1 MEVQSPSPT
10 ASTYDYVYDKD
21 SDQYVLERSPDAPLS
36 RLHWVVLTN
45 LVLLFIF
52 CFITILTSGLVFGH
66 NVASSDCLG
75 QSWVMFSSIMGFL
88 YVALHLHAARK
99 GELVSHVHH
108 PALQQPLQSSAIVV
122 ARIDIV
128 AWAVSLII
136 VSVSVSKDAAAVSCV
151 NLVACASATPTLI
164 FLICVA
170 EKASRPFDLPY
181 ITARYSR
188 PPSVVTCRVSD
199 LMAAMASMPD
209 VTSEDSISRRGSAV
223 SRPRSQ
229 TNIHGQRPNSHT
241 QHAAAIAAAT
251 TATNAGVT
259 AAAAA
264 GVGGHLGGPRAP
276 PTSLKDSR
284 SWSFT
289 RYDDRTKRQ
298 LADSV
303 SEASQTSDARPRI
316 GGPRPLAASDIAVK
330 TGVLPPPVC
339 TEPKQARQQPQQEQQ
354 HQQQQQQQQSYQQY
368 STDPEKSGSEGGGGG
383 GWKSDW
389 WALRTVAGW
398 VSPAGSGATT
408 PVSTPGVGPGPGPVG
423 GRSRARLSTVA
434 EDWVPAGGSDGG
446 NGSYHHD
453 IPSSPTRPP
462 LLRQP
467 RDQGHY
473 DVHSVD
479 RAAIP
484 TPPPPSAVAA
494 SAGGRPV
501 RAPTAARV
509 RLIRA
514 QEALKSQARAK
525 SGPTVVLTRPVHLT
539 GDRRGVVE
547 EDRLAPVRPPLQSS
561 LSIPG
566 SYVE

>member
-10 ASTYDYVYDKD
+10 ASTYDCVYDKD
-21 SDQYVLERSPDAPLS
+21 SDQYVLEQSPYAPPTK
-36 RLHWVVLTN
+36 LHWVVLAN

-66 NVASSDCLG
+66 NVASNDCLG

-108 PALQQPLQSSAIVV
+108 PTFQQPLQSSAIVV

-188 PPSVVTCRVSD
+188 APSVQQQGRE
-199 LMAAMASMPD
+199 A
-209 VTSEDSISRRGSAV
+209 
-223 SRPRSQ
+223 
-229 TNIHGQRPNSHT
+229 
-241 QHAAAIAAAT
+241 
-251 TATNAGVT
+251 
-259 AAAAA
+259 
-264 GVGGHLGGPRAP
+264 HLGGPRAP

-289 RYDDRTKRQ
+289 RYDDRTKKQ

-303 SEASQTSDARPRI
+303 SEASQTSDTRPRL
-316 GGPRPLAASDIAVK
+316 GGPRPLATSDIAVK
-330 TGVLPPPVC
+330 TGVLPPPMC
-339 TEPKQARQQPQQEQQ
+339 TEPKEARQQPQQQQQ
-354 HQQQQQQQQSYQQY
+354 HHQQQQQQQSYQQY
-368 STDPEKSGSEGGGGG
+368 STDPEKTGSENGGGG

-408 PVSTPGVGPGPGPVG
+408 PVSTPGVGPGPGPLG
-423 GRSRARLSTVA
+423 SRSRARLSTVA
-434 EDWVPAGGSDGG
+434 EDWVPAGGISGGGSDGG

-453 IPSSPTRPP
+453 ASSSPTRPP

-484 TPPPPSAVAA
+484 TPPPPSAVAGT
-494 SAGGRPV
+494 GGSRPV

-525 SGPTVVLTRPVHLT
+525 SGPTVMLTRPVHLT
-539 GDRRGVVE
+539 GDRRGVGE
-547 EDRLAPVRPPLQSS
+547 EDRLAPARPPLQSS

>member
-1 MEVQSPSPT
+1 
-10 ASTYDYVYDKD
+10 
-21 SDQYVLERSPDAPLS
+21 
-36 RLHWVVLTN
+36 
-45 LVLLFIF
+45 
-52 CFITILTSGLVFGH
+52 
-66 NVASSDCLG
+66 
-75 QSWVMFSSIMGFL
+75 
-88 YVALHLHAARK
+88 
-99 GELVSHVHH
+99 
-108 PALQQPLQSSAIVV
+108 
-122 ARIDIV
+122 
-128 AWAVSLII
+128 
-136 VSVSVSKDAAAVSCV
+136 
-151 NLVACASATPTLI
+151 
-164 FLICVA
+164 
-170 EKASRPFDLPY
+170 
-181 ITARYSR
+181 
-188 PPSVVTCRVSD
+188 
-199 LMAAMASMPD
+199 MAAMASMPE

-223 SRPRSQ
+223 SLPRSQ
-229 TNIHGQRPNSHT
+229 TNNIHGQRPNSHT

-251 TATNAGVT
+251 TATNLGAT
-259 AAAAA
+259 AAAGA
-264 GVGGHLGGPRAP
+264 GGHLGGPRAP
-276 PTSLKDSR
+276 PASLKESR

-289 RYDDRTKRQ
+289 RFDDRTKRQ

-339 TEPKQARQQPQQEQQ
+339 TEPKEARQQPQQEQQ
-354 HQQQQQQQQSYQQY
+354 EQQQQSYQQY
-368 STDPEKSGSEGGGGG
+368 STDSEKSGSEGGGGG

-434 EDWVPAGGSDGG
+434 EDWVPAGGIGGGSDGG
-446 NGSYHHD
+446 HGTYHHD
-453 IPSSPTRPP
+453 APSSPTRPP

-494 SAGGRPV
+494 SAGDRPV

-566 SYVE
+566 SYVDE

>member
-1 MEVQSPSPT
+1 MNMKE
-10 ASTYDYVYDKD
+10 
-21 SDQYVLERSPDAPLS
+21 
-36 RLHWVVLTN
+36 
-45 LVLLFIF
+45 
-52 CFITILTSGLVFGH
+52 
-66 NVASSDCLG
+66 
-75 QSWVMFSSIMGFL
+75 
-88 YVALHLHAARK
+88 
-99 GELVSHVHH
+99 
-108 PALQQPLQSSAIVV
+108 
-122 ARIDIV
+122 
-128 AWAVSLII
+128 
-136 VSVSVSKDAAAVSCV
+136 
-151 NLVACASATPTLI
+151 
-164 FLICVA
+164 
-170 EKASRPFDLPY
+170 
-181 ITARYSR
+181 
-188 PPSVVTCRVSD
+188 
-199 LMAAMASMPD
+199 
-209 VTSEDSISRRGSAV
+209 
-223 SRPRSQ
+223 
-229 TNIHGQRPNSHT
+229 
-241 QHAAAIAAAT
+241 
-251 TATNAGVT
+251 
-259 AAAAA
+259 
-264 GVGGHLGGPRAP
+264 
-276 PTSLKDSR
+276 SR

-289 RYDDRTKRQ
+289 RYDDKTKRQ

-303 SEASQTSDARPRI
+303 SEASQTSDTRPRL
-316 GGPRPLAASDIAVK
+316 GGPRPLATSDIAVK
-330 TGVLPPPVC
+330 TGVLPPPQC
-339 TEPKQARQQPQQEQQ
+339 TEPKEARQQPQQEQQ
-354 HQQQQQQQQSYQQY
+354 QHEHQQSYQQY
-368 STDPEKSGSEGGGGG
+368 STDPEKSVSENGGSG

-408 PVSTPGVGPGPGPVG
+408 PVSTPGVGPGPGPIG

-434 EDWVPAGGSDGG
+434 EDWVPAGAVSGSGSDGG

-453 IPSSPTRPP
+453 NPSPPTRPP

-484 TPPPPSAVAA
+484 TPPPA
-494 SAGGRPV
+494 SGMAGTAGSRPV

>member
-1 MEVQSPSPT
+1 
-10 ASTYDYVYDKD
+10 
-21 SDQYVLERSPDAPLS
+21 
-36 RLHWVVLTN
+36 
-45 LVLLFIF
+45 
-52 CFITILTSGLVFGH
+52 
-66 NVASSDCLG
+66 
-75 QSWVMFSSIMGFL
+75 
-88 YVALHLHAARK
+88 
-99 GELVSHVHH
+99 
-108 PALQQPLQSSAIVV
+108 
-122 ARIDIV
+122 
-128 AWAVSLII
+128 
-136 VSVSVSKDAAAVSCV
+136 
-151 NLVACASATPTLI
+151 
-164 FLICVA
+164 
-170 EKASRPFDLPY
+170 
-181 ITARYSR
+181 
-188 PPSVVTCRVSD
+188 
-199 LMAAMASMPD
+199 MAAMASMPE
-209 VTSEDSISRRGSAV
+209 VTSEDSISRRGSAA

-229 TNIHGQRPNSHT
+229 TNNIHGQRPNSHT

-251 TATNAGVT
+251 TAANLGAT

-264 GVGGHLGGPRAP
+264 GAGGHLGGPRAP
-276 PTSLKDSR
+276 PANLKESR

-303 SEASQTSDARPRI
+303 SEASQTSDSRPRL
-316 GGPRPLAASDIAVK
+316 GGPRPLATSDIAVK

-339 TEPKQARQQPQQEQQ
+339 TEPKEARQQPQQEQQ
-354 HQQQQQQQQSYQQY
+354 LHQQQQQPQQHQSYQQY
-368 STDPEKSGSEGGGGG
+368 STDPEKSCSEGGGGG

-408 PVSTPGVGPGPGPVG
+408 PVSTPGVGPGPGPLG
-423 GRSRARLSTVA
+423 SRSSRARLSTVA
-434 EDWVPAGGSDGG
+434 EDWVPAGGISGSGSDGG
-446 NGSYHHD
+446 SGSYHHD
-453 IPSSPTRPP
+453 TPSPPTRPP

-484 TPPPPSAVAA
+484 TPPPPSATT
-494 SAGGRPV
+494 AGSRPV

-514 QEALKSQARAK
+514 QEALKSQGRAK

-547 EDRLAPVRPPLQSS
+547 ENRASPVRPPLQSS

-566 SYVE
+566 SYVDE